1 MNIPMTQSDIA
12 IILAENP
19 RFREV
24 AAKALASTETPLLD
38 NLKKWIRGSFGSTS
52 RIPAIKFVRLW
63 AHDNNFPGLLGLA
76 DAKKFIDELIPY
88 DPRA

>member
-1 MNIPMTQSDIA
+1 MNISMTQLDIA
-12 IILAENP
+12 TILTESP

-24 AAKALASTETPLLD
+24 AAKALASAEPLALD
-38 NLKKWIRGSFGSTS
+38 QLKGWVRGSFGSTS

-63 AHDNNFPGLLGLA
+63 AHDNNFPGLVGLA